1 MTDLLDGTL
10 STEFLGAALG
20 WLGTAGTFTAYVLI
34 WRGWVPTTA
43 KRYALL
49 NAVGGLL
56 AAGGALTYGA
66 WPAVASNAVWALIGV
81 HGLVAAGMRGR
92 SVEAAAGVDPALPLT
107 DEEQAVFEAITQ
119 PLPVI
124 TPEMIREW
132 TPQAESATPDPAP
145 TARASREAL
154 QGIRAATT

>member
-1 MTDLLDGTL
+1 MTDLLHGAL
-10 STEFLGAALG
+10 GTEFLGAALG

-66 WPAVASNAVWALIGV
+66 WPAVVSNAVWALIGV
-81 HGLVAAGMRGR
+81 HGLVTAGLRGR
-92 SVEAAAGVDPALPLT
+92 SVESPAGIDPAAPLT
-107 DEEQAVFEAITQ
+107 EEEQALFEAITQ

-132 TPQAESATPDPAP
+132 TPQEILPAP
-145 TARASREAL
+145 VPAVRASRAAL
-154 QGIRAATT
+154 PDTHAAAT